1 MEPWVK
7 SAFLGWHGLLGLVLT
22 CLFAHTLPAQRL
34 DDDLENF
41 PKLPQDSSRVEALCR
56 ISDAL
61 MRDYSDS
68 AMAFAGQAMAISRK
82 VNYMP
87 GQARA
92 RLLQSRAFIGKGDY
106 ENAEASLRICQSEFG
121 QAGNVQGMADCELAQ
136 AEMSLSRRQWNASLA
151 ACHRAD
157 SLLQGDSLPSW
168 ATAHLRGRLF
178 QELGSLDQAG
188 QYFSEAIR
196 LASNRGDVR
205 GNALGCESLGQ
216 VLLSQGRND
225 SAATQFRAAFD
236 AWKAAGDRNGQST
249 ALIGE
254 GTAVLRAGRPENGFQ
269 ILRKA
274 HLIASED
281 GARQRAGL
289 ALIRLAE
296 SEVKLGQPDSALKR
310 CTEALTLLRQPR
322 DLSLAVDARIGLV
335 QALLIKG
342 DYARGIRNGDTAITL
357 ADSFRLWKPLATVNQ
372 LLARAYQTQGDYRK
386 ALDHFQWASMAKDS
400 LQRQRDRNQST
411 ALQVRLTY
419 EEEFAGKAKIA
430 QARAA
435 AEVAESDARRSKLI
449 LYICLVA
456 LVLGI
461 PLGGWV
467 VFRANAR
474 ARKLGQRVREQNDE
488 LDRTKEELARV
499 STRLQESNFDYESVI
514 AERTETL
521 QEAVESLISENEA
534 LEEFINHSANDLLGP
549 IARLKGLVSVA
560 RNSGQIKDLIQAID
574 LIDAVSVYMDKVIR
588 KLIASHEVKHGFKN
602 AEQVNLEELILD
614 IIPQLK
620 QIPGVKYPDIRLD
633 DRLKR
638 PVYVDRNMMR
648 VILENLLENACV
660 FRKDVHNDSPKIDVL
675 LQKEDEGILI
685 RIHDEGIGIPNSIRD
700 QIFDLFFRGN
710 ERSKGVGLGL
720 HLVQRALRQI
730 GGRVAVESRQG
741 MFTEF
746 TVRFREY
753 EA

>member
-1 MEPWVK
+1 MLRTGK
-7 SAFLGWHGLLGLVLT
+7 RHMGLIPLL
-22 CLFAHTLPAQRL
+22 CLFISLASPLYAQQRL

-56 ISDAL
+56 ISDA
-61 MRDYSDS
+61 MIRDYPDS

-82 VNYMP
+82 INYMP
-87 GQARA
+87 GQSRA
-92 RLLQSRAFIGKGDY
+92 RLLQTRAFIAKGDF
-106 ENAEASLRICQSEFG
+106 ENAEASLGICESEFG
-121 QAGNVQGMADCELAQ
+121 QAADADGLAECALAK
-136 AEMSLSRRQWNASLA
+136 AEMNLARHNWTLALA
-151 ACHRAD
+151 ACHKAD
-157 SLLQGDSLPSW
+157 SLLQGDSTAWW

-196 LASNRGDVR
+196 LASVKGDVR
-205 GNALGCESLGQ
+205 GHGLGCESLGQ
-216 VLLSQGRND
+216 VLLAQGRND
-225 SAATQFRAAFD
+225 SAAIQFRDAFE
-236 AWKAAGDRNGQST
+236 AWKAAGDRNGQSS

-254 GTAVLRAGRPENGFQ
+254 GTAAVRAGRPENGFQ
-269 ILRKA
+269 LLRKA
-274 HLIASED
+274 YIIALED
-281 GARQRAGL
+281 GARQRAAL
-289 ALIRLAE
+289 ALVRLGE

-310 CTEALTLLRQPR
+310 CADAVNLLRQPK

-335 QALLIKG
+335 QALMIKG
-342 DYARGIRNGDTAITL
+342 DYARGIRQGDTAIAL
-357 ADSFRLWKPLATVNQ
+357 ADSFRLWKPLATVN
-372 LLARAYQTQGDYRK
+372 LLISRAYQTTGDYRK

-400 LQRQRDRNQST
+400 LQRQRDRNQTT
-411 ALQVRLTY
+411 ALQVRLTD
-419 EEEFAGKAKIA
+419 EEEFSGRHKIE
-430 QARAA
+430 QANA
-435 AEVAESDARRSKLI
+435 VAEAAQSEAKRNSLLFWICLGALI
-449 LYICLVA
+449 LGTV
-456 LVLGI
+456 
-461 PLGGWV
+461 LGGWI
-467 VFRANAR
+467 VFRANGR
-474 ARKLGQRVREQNDE
+474 ARKLAQRVREQNDE